1 MRASRRSLLRAA
13 LGGGVALG
21 LGGLGLRAA
30 RAETGNNLLLAVYFS
45 GGWDQLLALDPRP
58 ANQAKYSGAAPYQEG
73 GTGIDPAYDD
83 VNDGWMQD
91 VLADT
96 GGSGVQ
102 QAGGLKVGPAF
113 APELLAHAADLA
125 IVRGINMSTLTHE
138 VGRRFFT
145 TGQLPRGLAPV
156 GSSLASLVAAAEGID
171 ATVPNLS
178 IETESYAVGLPAYA
192 SPIQVRDG
200 QDVRDMLRVLGPELA
215 YGKAAIVDHESGD
228 PSCRGEELDGQGHVA
243 LHRASRLKALSM
255 VQSGQ
260 DALFDFD
267 IANPGTNQALFD
279 RLGITSAADLTGEKG
294 NAAIAAQALSRG
306 VTRGVSV
313 RLASNL
319 DDHDDWANEHPNK
332 IRDGLALLGN
342 LITWLKSQE
351 SPFGDGGS
359 TWDHTTLM
367 VFSEFSRTPL
377 LNGRGGRDHHLSSS
391 CLLAGPGLKRGV
403 TVGASSEKGMAP
415 QAMNLSTGD
424 AQPQGGASIGP
435 GDVVKTVLT
444 SMGLGDVPLG
454 NQPLDVIDA
463 LLA

>member
-1 MRASRRSLLRAA
+1 MRASRRNILRAA

-21 LGGLGLRAA
+21 LGGLGVRAA
-30 RAETGNNLLLAVYFS
+30 RAAGGQNLLLTVYFS
-45 GGWDQLLALDPRP
+45 GGWDQLLALDPR
-58 ANQAKYSGAAPYQEG
+58 ATNAAKYSGNAPYQES
-73 GTGIDPAYDD
+73 GTGIHPAYGNVPDA
-83 VNDGWMQD
+83 WMD
-91 VLADT
+91 TVLGDT

-102 QAGGLKVGPAF
+102 RAGGLDFGPAIP
-113 APELLAHAADLA
+113 AEMLAHAADLA

-145 TGQLPRGLAPV
+145 TGQFPRGLAPV

-171 ATVPNLS
+171 ATVPNLT
-178 IETESYAVGLPAYA
+178 IESESYAVGLPAYA
-192 SPIQVRDG
+192 SPINVRDG
-200 QDVRDMLRVLGPELA
+200 QDVRDMLKVLGPDLA
-215 YGKAAIVDHESGD
+215 YGKGAILDQEEGD
-228 PSCRGEELDGQGHVA
+228 SSCRGEELDGQGQVA

-255 VQSGQ
+255 VESGQ

-267 IANPGTNQALFD
+267 AVNPGTNQALFD
-279 RLGITSAADLTGEKG
+279 RLGITTAADLAGEKG

-313 RLASNL
+313 RLARDI

-332 IRDGLALLGN
+332 IRDGFALLGN
-342 LITWLKSQE
+342 LITWLKSQA
-351 SPFGDGGS
+351 SPFGDAAS

-377 LNGRGGRDHHLSSS
+377 LNGRAGRDHHLSSS
-391 CLLAGPGLKRGV
+391 CLLAGPGLRRGV
-403 TVGASSEKGMAP
+403 AVGASSEKGMAP
-415 QAMNLSTGD
+415 QAMNLSTGEV
-424 AQPQGGASIGP
+424 QQGGASIGP
-435 GDVVKTVLT
+435 GDIVKTVLT
-444 SMGLGDVPLG
+444 SMGLGDVSLG